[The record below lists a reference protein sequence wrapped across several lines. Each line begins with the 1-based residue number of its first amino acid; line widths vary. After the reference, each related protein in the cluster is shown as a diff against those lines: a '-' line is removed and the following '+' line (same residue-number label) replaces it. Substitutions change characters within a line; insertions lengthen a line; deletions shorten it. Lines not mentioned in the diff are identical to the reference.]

1 VAFVSLAAESREQVE
16 LFREHRALPW
26 PCGFAV
32 PRRVFAALGVVP
44 TPSEDTAD
52 FQAIPTLFV
61 IGSDGTVLWHD
72 GCSRYTH
79 RPDTLDEL
87 GRQIERALA
96 APATRHPRQSTS

>member
-1 VAFVSLAAESREQVE
+1 VAFVSLAAESRQEVEQ
-16 LFREHRALPW
+16 FREDHALPW

-44 TPSEDTAD
+44 TPSEDASD

-61 IGSDGTVLWHD
+61 VGPDGTVLWHD

-96 APATRHPRQSTS
+96 VPATRHLRQSPS